1 MGRPLK
7 VCWTDTAETTI
18 TFTKTTDKAGTP
30 QSLNMIVALTISNI
44 EAPLH
49 LSSLILLPHIRLTST
64 TDLTMSSSNPEEATK
79 GLNLDNIIMTAW
91 QATAT

>member
-1 MGRPLK
+1 MR
-7 VCWTDTAETTI
+7 
-18 TFTKTTDKAGTP
+18 DKAGMP
-30 QSLNMIVALTISNI
+30 QSLNMIVALTISNT
-44 EAPLH
+44 EVPLH
-49 LSSLILLPHIRLTST
+49 LSSLILLPRIRLTST